1 MKKNMYSLMLAEDVV
16 AAIDA
21 LARLAGANRSQMI
34 NSILAEYVSYRT
46 PEQRMR
52 EMFDQMEALLGG
64 NSALQVMLRSSE
76 SMMSLRSPLTFK
88 YNPTI
93 RYNVELYP
101 TLTPV
106 AGELRVSLRSQNHN
120 LLLYLSQFYKLWGKL
135 SASVCGSGDCQISD
149 GRFTKWLAIEPGGR
163 EISEEELSRGIVEY
177 ISVFDGALKAFF
189 YNLDQPAQAISQV
202 ENIYR
207 RYVAGKPLIL

>member
-21 LARLAGANRSQMI
+21 LAQRAGANRSQMV

-46 PEQRMR
+46 PEQRIR

-64 NSALQVMLRSSE
+64 NSALQVMLRNSE

-101 TLTPV
+101 TLSPII
-106 AGELRVSLRSQNHN
+106 GELRVSLRSQNHN
-120 LLLYLSQFYKLWGKL
+120 LLLYIGQFYKLWGKL
-135 SASVCGSGDCQISD
+135 SASVCGSGDFQISD
-149 GRFTKWLAIEPGGR
+149 GRFTKLLAVEPSDR
-163 EISEEELSRGIVEY
+163 QVSEEELSQSIVEY

-189 YNLDQPAQAISQV
+189 YNLNQPSLAIDQV

-207 RYVAGKPLIL
+207 RYAANKPLIL